1 MDTASDWSIEVA
13 NKMARDFRILEA
25 LRSKERAGIPL
36 TLVERAQLVVLKDR
50 RELIKTERLMAMK
63 GER

>member
-1 MDTASDWSIEVA
+1 METPSGFEIA
-13 NKMARDFRILEA
+13 NKMARDFRVLEA

-36 TLVERAQLVVLKDR
+36 TMAERARLVVLKDR

-63 GER
+63 AER